1 MLEYIDFW
9 LRGTIMSTYKT
20 GEITKQTIYK
30 AARTQFF
37 EKGYNKTTLAS
48 ISKASNSNTAM
59 ISYHFKNKESLALEI
74 YDEFMAAVK
83 VLTMHLLKKIT
94 PNNDLMF
101 ITATEIRIHNR
112 IIQTS
117 PEFARFLLE
126 LNNTNFYLKEE
137 SATVGFFFNINKKYH
152 LNLDK
157 DQLKA
162 VAVTNYAISA
172 SLQAARANGMIDCTN
187 DFMTRTVYMH
197 FAKLMSFDDAFIQA
211 TLEDSLNAFEKLNIW
226 IGPDFQLDY
235 DKI

>member
-1 MLEYIDFW
+1 
-9 LRGTIMSTYKT
+9 MSTYKT

-74 YDEFMAAVK
+74 YDEFMTAVK

-112 IIQTS
+112 ILQTS
-117 PEFARFLLE
+117 SEFSRFLTE
-126 LNNTNFYLKEE
+126 LNNTNFYLKDE
-137 SATVGFFFNINKKYH
+137 SASVGFFFNINKKYH
-152 LNLDK
+152 LNLGK
-157 DQLKA
+157 DQIKA
-162 VAVTNYAISA
+162 ISVTNYAISA
-172 SLQAARANGMIDCTN
+172 SLQAARLNGIIDCTN
-187 DFMTRTVYMH
+187 DFITRTVFIH
-197 FAKLMSFDDAFIQA
+197 FAKLMSFDDTFINA
-211 TLEDSLNAFEKLNIW
+211 TLKDSLNAFEQLNIW
-226 IGPDFQLDY
+226 IDADFKLHH